1 MLVNRF
7 GYVSKTE
14 RSYYYPRLLKRFPA
28 VRMNA
33 YAEAMQRDGNT
44 LSLNVYTHQKITG
57 FEIKELKNPFETRQ
71 RLAFK
76 KISETSYQVELPE
89 KFSNKESRFTIVFD
103 NYLEI
108 GVKDFSK
115 FFA

>member
-1 MLVNRF
+1 MDILQTNDIDGLYWFIQCQSIRWVLVNRF
-7 GYVSKTE
+7 GYVSKQ

-33 YAEAMQRDGNT
+33 YAEATQREGNT
-44 LSLNVYTHQKITG
+44 LFKCVYTPKITG

-76 KISETSYQVELPE
+76 KL
-89 KFSNKESRFTIVFD
+89 
-103 NYLEI
+103 
-108 GVKDFSK
+108 VKLVIR
-115 FFA
+115 

>member
-1 MLVNRF
+1 MDILQTNDIDGLYWFIQCQSIRWVLVNRF
-7 GYVSKTE
+7 GYVSKQ

-33 YAEAMQRDGNT
+33 YAEATQREGNT

-76 KISETSYQVELPE
+76 KL
-89 KFSNKESRFTIVFD
+89 
-103 NYLEI
+103 
-108 GVKDFSK
+108 VKLVIR
-115 FFA
+115 

>member
-1 MLVNRF
+1 MSVHSL
-7 GYVSKTE
+7 GVSQSLWLCFKTE

-33 YAEAMQRDGNT
+33 YAEATQREGNT
-44 LSLNVYTHQKITG
+44 LFCVYTPKITG

-76 KISETSYQVELPE
+76 KL
-89 KFSNKESRFTIVFD
+89 
-103 NYLEI
+103 
-108 GVKDFSK
+108 VKLVIR
-115 FFA
+115 